1 MFSNYARTMSS
12 SFEKVRGGKLVLKG
26 GLGVSQGKIKKG
38 KKKAASKAAEGDA
51 PKEEDGGIDTG
62 IGFAPS
68 GEKKTAKYEEM
79 FPEEAQKLGYTSK
92 EIGNREAALDA
103 RAKKRADRY
112 CK

>member
-1 MFSNYARTMSS
+1 MSS
-12 SFEKVRGGKLVLKG
+12 SYEKVRGGKLVLKG

-38 KKKAASKAAEGDA
+38 KKKGASKAAEGDP
-51 PKEEDGGIDTG
+51 PKEDENALDTG

-68 GEKKTAKYEEM
+68 GQKKTAKYEEM
-79 FPEEAQKLGYTSK
+79 FPEEAQKLGYTSL
-92 EIGNREAALDA
+92 EIGDREAALDA